1 MKVGRLIGACALGFF
16 FFLFVA
22 IDLVLFGVIPLNSV
36 LVTVLPLIGLLLVAV
51 LGVVTSRGRSTP
63 GEQPAAPG
71 APPAAPAA

>member
-36 LVTVLPLIGLLLVAV
+36 LVTLLPLIGLLLVAV
-51 LGVVTSRGRSTP
+51 IGVVSSRGGGAAP
-63 GEQPAAPG
+63 AEQPP
-71 APPAAPAA
+71 APPAPAA